1 MSPAISI
8 IMPAFNEERCIY
20 GNIRTTRA
28 ILSEAGVDA
37 EIVAVDDGSS
47 DRTRAEIERA
57 SMDIPGV
64 VAARNPY
71 NMGKGMALRTG
82 FEHSSGD
89 IVVFLDADLD
99 LHPSQILTLLSVL
112 DETPCDIVTTSKHH
126 PESKLAYPFRR
137 KVASLC
143 YYLLIKLLFALPVRD
158 TQTGLKVFRR
168 KVLDDVFHRLLV
180 KKFAYDVELLAVAVR
195 FGYRVREVPVVLD
208 FKRELAWGR
217 IKIPDVLSLFV
228 DTLAILYRLRILRY
242 YDAPRPPF
250 PKERPEVLV
259 VVKGCP
265 PPQDVID
272 RLAAEGV
279 GRIACLAPPP
289 SACAPEGPVS
299 LLPDENSLAEWAS
312 REGSG
317 YSFIGFLG
325 DGCFPLGSWVRSAVR
340 NFGDPDVHAV
350 AGPVIPGPLSGWRE
364 RAAGMVR
371 ASSLSA
377 GFDAHLRSFQTARNI
392 RKCYE
397 GNMFLRQGAQNS
409 GNPGA
414 GLEFHGG
421 FAFSRKADIRYDP
434 DMAVS
439 MPVRPLF
446 LPYLGTVWQNSF
458 REGMRAFDFF
468 APGKPLLGSVPFV
481 FTLLVSGGWMVL
493 PCRAYILIP
502 FTYLAAVILSG
513 LSYCSPV
520 LALPIAAGLACEHIV
535 RAIAFPAGAVAG
547 LLTKHPSNGC

>member
-1 MSPAISI
+1 MSTRLSV

-28 ILSEAGVDA
+28 ILAEAGIEA

-57 SMDIPGV
+57 ARDIPGV
-64 VAARNPY
+64 VTARNPY

-82 FEHSSGD
+82 FEHSSGE

-99 LHPSQILTLLSVL
+99 LHPSQILTLLDVL
-112 DETPCDIVTTSKHH
+112 DTTPCDIVTTSKHH

-143 YYLLIKLLFALPVRD
+143 YYILIKLLFALPVRD

-168 KVLDDVFHRLLV
+168 KVLEDVFHRLLV

-195 FGYRVREVPVVLD
+195 FGYHVREVPVVLD

-217 IKIPDVLSLFV
+217 IKISDVLSLFV
-228 DTLAILYRLRILRY
+228 DTLAILYRLRVLRY

-250 PKERPEVLV
+250 PKDRPDVLV

-289 SACAPEGPVS
+289 SASAPEGPVS
-299 LLPDENSLAEWAS
+299 LFPDETALAEWAS
-312 REGSG
+312 CEGSG
-317 YSFIGFLG
+317 FSFIGFLG
-325 DGCFPLGSWVRSAVR
+325 DGCFPLGSWVRSAIR
-340 NFGDPDVHAV
+340 NFGDPEVHAV
-350 AGPVIPGPLSGWRE
+350 AGPVIPGPLSNWRE

-377 GFDAHLRSFQTARNI
+377 GLDVHLRSYRTARNI
-392 RKCYE
+392 RKCFE
-397 GNMFLRQGAQNS
+397 GNMFLRPAT

-414 GLEFHGG
+414 RLVFDGG

-434 DMAVS
+434 DTAVS
-439 MPVRPLF
+439 MPVQPLF
-446 LPYLGTVWQNSF
+446 RPYLRAMWDNAF
-458 REGMRAFDFF
+458 RGGLRAFVFS
-468 APGKPLLGSVPFV
+468 APGKPYLGAIPSLFA
-481 FTLLVSGGWMVL
+481 LVIAGGWTVL
-493 PCRAYILIP
+493 PVWAYVWIP
-502 FTYLAAVILSG
+502 FAYLVAVILSG
-513 LSYCSPV
+513 LSYCSPA
-520 LALPIAAGLACEHIV
+520 LAFPVAAGIVCEHFI
-535 RAIAFPAGAVAG
+535 RAVAFPAGAIVG
-547 LLTKHPSNGC
+547 LFTKHPSNGR